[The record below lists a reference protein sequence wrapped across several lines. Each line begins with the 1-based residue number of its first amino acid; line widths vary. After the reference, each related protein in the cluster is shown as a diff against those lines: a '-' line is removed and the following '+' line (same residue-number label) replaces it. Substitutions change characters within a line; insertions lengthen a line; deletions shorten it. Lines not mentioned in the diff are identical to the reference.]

1 MGECSP
7 QCLIGSGPFSS
18 GSNRK
23 TSIGDLTGWFQVPDL
38 FSRLP
43 MPSYFL
49 SDCCQG
55 CTWFVC
61 IVSVLWGQA
70 LLTSDTRFEQLAPL
84 ITKVHYMVPSL
95 FFLFLFVCLLF
106 KPSQQKR
113 YPSGY
118 VIRYR
123 YPALLDT
130 CQGCRSGSQRGYGS
144 LCCCPFH
151 SLEIPHLKIKGYQ
164 KLFLWHPT
172 KLRSCSCTRK
182 RDALDVWVT
191 A

>member
-1 MGECSP
+1 MTSLAGFRFLICLVGF
-7 QCLIGSGPFSS
+7 QCLHTFSVTAAK
-18 GSNRK
+18 GVR
-23 TSIGDLTGWFQVPDL
+23 GL
-38 FSRLP
+38 F
-43 MPSYFL
+43 
-49 SDCCQG
+49 
-55 CTWFVC
+55 
-61 IVSVLWGQA
+61 VSSASWGQA

-130 CQGCRSGSQRGYGS
+130 CHGCRSGSQRGYGS

-182 RDALDVWVT
+182 RDALDV
-191 A
+191 